1 MNLEIIP
8 NDGPLAADDAA
19 SGQKNIKTILK
30 ELENDGI
37 IGISVDCVI
46 FGFDDNELK
55 VLLIKSDFEKFENQW
70 SLLGDLVSNHEDLDE
85 AAYRILRERTGMDD
99 VYLEQV
105 KGFGQVGR
113 HPAARVVTIAYCS
126 LINIEHHQLKILDNE
141 LHWHRVTTLSEM
153 AFDHRE
159 ILDVCYGWLQ
169 KRIQEHPL
177 GFSLLP
183 KKFSLRELQNLYEA
197 ILDVKLDRR
206 NFRKKFFSMDL
217 LEDTGELETDVP
229 HRPGKLYKFN
239 YDKYQK
245 KERKKWFG
253 IDF

>member
-1 MNLEIIP
+1 MLAEAAMNKK
-8 NDGPLAADDAA
+8 
-19 SGQKNIKTILK
+19 QTNIKTILK
-30 ELENDGI
+30 QLESDDLN
-37 IGISVDCVI
+37 GISVDCVI
-46 FGFDDNELK
+46 FGFDENELK
-55 VLLIKSDFEKFENQW
+55 VLLIKSDLKNFDGKW
-70 SLLGDLVSNHEDLDE
+70 SLLGDLIGSRETLDE
-85 AAYRILRERTGMDD
+85 AAYRILKERTGMDD

-105 KGFGQVGR
+105 RSFGEVDR
-113 HPAARVVTIAYCS
+113 HPAARIITVAYCS
-126 LINIEHHQLKILDNE
+126 LINVQQHQIKKMDNE
-141 LHWHRVTTLSEM
+141 LHWHRVKHIKEM
-153 AFDHRE
+153 AFDHKK
-159 ILDVCYGWLQ
+159 ILDVCYEWLQ

-197 ILDVKLDRR
+197 ILDVSLDRR

-217 LEDTGELETDVP
+217 LEDTGEYEADVP

-239 YDKYQK
+239 YEKYQK